1 MTSGEP
7 AWLAA
12 IPAGQAFV
20 VPAAAAVVA
29 IALLRRL
36 ADRSSTARRIF
47 PMLHGIEAG
56 FVALLLATMLV
67 LSFLQI
73 VLRNLAQSGF
83 VWIDPLLR
91 HLLLWI
97 GFAGGAL
104 ATRLDRHINVDALT
118 RFLPPQAK
126 RLLALVTNA
135 FAAFVCLLLADA
147 TFRMVRSEAEAR
159 TTGFLDIPTWMLQIV
174 MPFACLVMSCRFV
187 GHALR
192 LKPIERPDVP
202 HATLEQ
208 PT

>member
-12 IPAGQAFV
+12 IPSGMALV
-20 VPAAAAVVA
+20 VPVAVAVVV

-36 ADRSSTARRIF
+36 ADRSAVARRSF
-47 PMLHGIEAG
+47 VVLHGIEAG
-56 FVALLLATMLV
+56 FVALMLAIMLV

-118 RFLPPQAK
+118 RFFPPAAK
-126 RLLALVTNA
+126 RWLALVTNG

-147 TFRMVRSEAEAR
+147 TLRMVRSEAGAN
-159 TTGFLDIPTWMLQIV
+159 TTGFLDVPTWVLQIV
-174 MPFACLVMSCRFV
+174 MPIACFVMSCRFI

-192 LKPIERPDVP
+192 LTPVERPAAP
-202 HATLEQ
+202 HPTLEQ